1 MQSTVKEPYQ
11 LVRKESLP
19 PIWGMST
26 TTRLSK
32 QFARLTKEREALG
45 DSVVVIVREDVVF
58 DTPVLRGL
66 MAGQNRA
73 VVDEASGHPLAACVE
88 RALAEAA
95 QAWLSGTGEQPVS
108 IQPYT
113 PNEIAGAY
121 NLDLRKRELAA
132 CHLLTADN
140 ARMVEWKLFM
150 TAYKGVTDFVTKYWW
165 PRPAFHVTRWC
176 ANQGIT
182 PNQVTGVSALCVLLC
197 LWLFAS
203 GFFWAGMAF
212 AWVMTFLDTVDGK
225 LARVTLT
232 SSPLGNIF
240 DHGIDLVHPPFW
252 YYAWGLGLATSATP
266 LPDGWFDPLMVL
278 MFGGYIAG
286 RVCEG
291 YFMRRYGMHMYV
303 WRRFD
308 SRFRLFIARRNPNMV
323 MMQLSL
329 LIARPDW
336 GLYAIVGWTV
346 LSFVIQ
352 CVQVAQ
358 AEAVRASGGKITSW
372 LDAA

>member
-1 MQSTVKEPYQ
+1 MQSTVKEAYQ

-19 PIWGMST
+19 MIWNMRT
-26 TTRLSK
+26 DARLAK

-45 DSVVVIVREDVVF
+45 DAVIILREDAVF

-66 MAGQNRA
+66 MGGRNHA
-73 VVDEASGHPLAACVE
+73 VVDAQTGAALAVCVDSE
-88 RALAEAA
+88 LAEAA
-95 QAWLSGTGEQPVS
+95 RAWLEGNAEKPAA
-108 IQPYT
+108 IT
-113 PNEIAGAY
+113 PLTPAEIAGAY
-121 NLDLRKRELAA
+121 NLDLRKREAAA
-132 CHLLTADN
+132 CHVLDATN

-176 ANQGIT
+176 AKQGIT
-182 PNQVTGVSALCVLLC
+182 PNQVTTVSAGFVLAC
-197 LWLFAS
+197 LWLFAN
-203 GFFWAGMAF
+203 GFFWIGMLC
-212 AWVMTFLDTVDGK
+212 AWAMTFLDTVDGK

-232 SSPLGNIF
+232 SSPLGNVF

-252 YYAWGLGLATSATP
+252 YYAWGLGLAASATP
-266 LPDGWFDPLMVL
+266 LPEGWFAPLMWL

-329 LIARPDW
+329 FVARPDW

-358 AEAVRASGGKITSW
+358 AEAVRSHGGKITSW